1 MAAKANAAAAG
12 KGATKTGGNRAE
24 DAVGAKG
31 GKGVGRSGAAA
42 KSGKAAGGV
51 AATAKRGKAA
61 AGADATAK
69 SGKTGAGATAKGGKA
84 ATGAA
89 AKVGKAAGGAA
100 AAKGGKAT
108 GGVAAA
114 KRGNAAGGA
123 AAKSGKGGG
132 KNGKAAAR
140 GSGGAGRGAGGV
152 GGRDLVI
159 VESPAKARTVGQ
171 ILGGRYVVTASQ
183 GHLRDLP
190 KSRIGVKVEEDF
202 EPSYVVVQD
211 KRSLLKELRAAGDS
225 ARGIYLA
232 TDPDREG
239 EAISWHLQEA
249 AKWGERAAPP
259 MRVVFHEI
267 TREAVEEAF
276 RNPREID
283 MQLVNAQQARR
294 ILDRLVG
301 YEISPLLWRRV
312 QRGLSAG
319 RVQSVS
325 LRMVVDR
332 EREIAAF
339 VPVES
344 WTLDATLRKA
354 DTDAAADGDA
364 AGSYGAAG
372 DGATFTAQLHS
383 VKGERGRIKIP
394 DEGAARGL
402 QGELEGA
409 VYRVGEVRKRDV
421 RQRPAPPFTT
431 STLQQDAG
439 RKLRYTAQRTM
450 AVAQQ
455 LYEGLDVGPGGVVG
469 LITYMR
475 TDSTQVAA
483 SAVSEVREYIG
494 ERYGREYRPGQARQ
508 HSRRSKAAQEAHEAI
523 RPTSIRRD
531 PESLRGYLSADQLN
545 LYTLVW
551 ERMLA
556 SQMADAVSEATT
568 VDIDAACRGDGG
580 SGGNVYNFRATGS
593 VLRFAGFRSVYLEGR
608 DDGGE
613 DGANGRVL
621 PPLTA
626 DDALDCPKLEA
637 NQHFTEPPP
646 RYTEAT
652 LIRAMEERGIGRP
665 STYAPTIG
673 TLVDRGYVERERNRL
688 TPTALGMTVTDL
700 LTEHFTDVMD
710 LDFTAK
716 MEEELDGV
724 AQGEREWVPMLRDF
738 YAPFHEAVNKANE
751 TFSRAEETDEVCDK
765 CGLPMAIKTG
775 RFGRFLA
782 CTGYPKCRS
791 TKDMG
796 DNPGAPFEESTEEV
810 CEKCER
816 PMVIRT
822 GRYGRFLA
830 CTGYNAEENPCDNR
844 RNLLNKIGVACPDCG
859 GDLVERRARGRG
871 RPFWGC
877 SRYPAC
883 EFIINRRPVER
894 PCPECGKLMYQKNR
908 DTIACNSCDWQ
919 ETASGAPAPGGRKEE
934 LAAVG
939 D

>member
-1 MAAKANAAAAG
+1 MAAR
-12 KGATKTGGNRAE
+12 TT
-24 DAVGAKG
+24 
-31 GKGVGRSGAAA
+31 
-42 KSGKAAGGV
+42 
-51 AATAKRGKAA
+51 AATGTK
-61 AGADATAK
+61 D
-69 SGKTGAGATAKGGKA
+69 GKTA
-84 ATGAA
+84 ASKKTGAA
-89 AKVGKAAGGAA
+89 AKKGKATTRA
-100 AAKGGKAT
+100 AAK
-108 GGVAAA
+108 
-114 KRGNAAGGA
+114 
-123 AAKSGKGGG
+123 
-132 KNGKAAAR
+132 NGKSTAR
-140 GSGGAGRGAGGV
+140 GSSRASSAPRAKGK
-152 GGRDLVI
+152 DLVI

-171 ILGGRYVVTASQ
+171 ILGNKYVVTASQ

-190 KSRIGVKVEEDF
+190 KSKIGVNVEQDF
-202 EPSYVVVQD
+202 EPSYVVMQD
-211 KRSLLKELRAAGDS
+211 KRSLLKELRTAGDS
-225 ARGIYLA
+225 ANDIYLA

-239 EAISWHLQEA
+239 EAISWHLQAA
-249 AKWGERAAPP
+249 AKWDARDAQPK
-259 MRVVFHEI
+259 RVVFHEI

-276 RNPREID
+276 QNPREID

-319 RVQSVS
+319 RVQSVA

-332 EREIAAF
+332 EREINAF

-344 WTLDATLRKA
+344 WTLDATLNKQ
-354 DTDAAADGDA
+354 
-364 AGSYGAAG
+364 SE
-372 DGATFTAQLHS
+372 ATEFAAQLHS
-383 VKGERGRIKIP
+383 VKGQRKRIEIP
-394 DEGAARGL
+394 NEEQARALESELDGAAYNV
-402 QGELEGA
+402 A
-409 VYRVGEVRKRDV
+409 DVRKRDV

-439 RKLRYTAQRTM
+439 RKLRFTAQRTM

-455 LYEGLDVGPGGVVG
+455 LYEGLDVGGEGSVG

-483 SAVSEVREYIG
+483 SAIAEVRDYVAG
-494 ERYGREYRPGQARQ
+494 RYGKDYMPDKPRT

-523 RPTSIRRD
+523 RPTSILRHPD
-531 PESLRGYLSADQLN
+531 SLRAFLSREQLN
-545 LYTLVW
+545 LYTLIW

-556 SQMADAVSEATT
+556 SQMADAISEATT
-568 VDIDAACRGDGG
+568 VDIDAACQQ
-580 SGGNVYNFRATGS
+580 SGNVYNFRATGS
-593 VLRFAGFRSVYLEGR
+593 VLRFAGFRTVYLEGR
-608 DDGGE
+608 DDTSDDTDGG
-613 DGANGRVL
+613 NTL
-621 PPLTA
+621 PPLSA
-626 DDALDCPKLEA
+626 GDALNCSKLEA

-673 TLVDRGYVERERNRL
+673 TLVDRKYVERERNRL
-688 TPTALGMTVTDL
+688 TPTPLGMTVTDL

-724 AQGEREWVPMLRDF
+724 AQGDREWVPMLRDF
-738 YAPFHEAVNKANE
+738 YNPFHDAVNKANE
-751 TFSRAEETDEVCDK
+751 TFSRAEETDEVCEK
-765 CGLPMAIKTG
+765 CGEPMAIKTG

-782 CTGYPKCRS
+782 CTGYPKCRN

-796 DNPGAPFEESTEEV
+796 DNPGTPFEEATDEV

-844 RNLLNKIGVACPDCG
+844 RNLLNKIGVPCPDCG
-859 GDLVERRARGRG
+859 GDLGGAAGSRPGWPALLGLLPLPVLRVHHQPQARSETL
-871 RPFWGC
+871 P
-877 SRYPAC
+877 
-883 EFIINRRPVER
+883 PVR
-894 PCPECGKLMYQKNR
+894 QDDGPEK
-908 DTIACNSCDWQ
+908 
-919 ETASGAPAPGGRKEE
+919 P
-934 LAAVG
+934 
-939 D
+939 